1 MTEFD
6 NRTDW
11 TAVVAALVIWTAQ
24 FMAKWAASVIF
35 PDAAPGRIIGLLL
48 SLAGLAALA
57 WLWRARRVRSLWTT
71 AGLAIAIAALA
82 TLFDTLPAL
91 FG

>member
-1 MTEFD
+1 MSRFD
-6 NRTDW
+6 NRIDW
-11 TAVVAALVIWTAQ
+11 FAAVAALAIWTAQ

-35 PDAAPGRIIGLLL
+35 PDAPPGRIIGLLL
-48 SLAGLAALA
+48 SLAGLAALV
-57 WLWRARRVRSLWTT
+57 WLWRRRRVRSLWTT

-82 TLFDTLPAL
+82 TVFDTLPAL

>member
-1 MTEFD
+1 MTDFD

-11 TAVVAALVIWTAQ
+11 PAAVAALTIWTVQ
-24 FMAKWAASVIF
+24 LMAKWAASVIF
-35 PDAAPGRIIGLLL
+35 PDAPPGRIIGVLV
-48 SLAGLAALA
+48 SLAGLAALV

-82 TLFDTLPAL
+82 TFYDTLPPL
-91 FG
+91 LG

>member
-1 MTEFD
+1 MSEFD

-11 TAVVAALVIWTAQ
+11 IAVVAALTIWTAQ

>member
-1 MTEFD
+1 MSEFD

-11 TAVVAALVIWTAQ
+11 IAVVTALTIWTGQ

-35 PDAAPGRIIGLLL
+35 PDAAPSRVIGLLF